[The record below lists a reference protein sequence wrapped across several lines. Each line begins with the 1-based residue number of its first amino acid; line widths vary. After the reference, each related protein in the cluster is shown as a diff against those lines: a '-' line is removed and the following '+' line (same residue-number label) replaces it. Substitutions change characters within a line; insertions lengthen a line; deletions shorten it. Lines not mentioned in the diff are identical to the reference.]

1 MVSSEDPN
9 IKVAEK
15 RIVLENRSIHFVNK
29 EFSIHKQL
37 SEISHDNVIKMF
49 EMRQCPSFY
58 YFVLEYAEN
67 GDVFDRIIPGSGM
80 KFSVAQKYFKQLIAG
95 LKFINANHLIHRDI
109 KPENLLITKNDVIK
123 ICDFGSA
130 TIFRRNGKELM
141 LKSFGGTEEFI
152 APEVWGGVLHR
163 GPPLDVWSAGITL
176 INMMTGLMPWKRA
189 DEGSIDYRRWIRR
202 ESLSEKPWNKVDKLT
217 QDFLQRIL
225 TSDVENRLTIAE
237 IESHCWMNQ
246 RII

>member
-1 MVSSEDPN
+1 MHWFGSLFQVFIDTIYSSKKEEKYDTVRKLGSGSFGEVFLMVSSEDPN

-15 RIVLENRSIHFVNK
+15 RIVLGNRSIHFVNK

-37 SEISHDNVIKMF
+37 SEIGHDNVIKMF

-109 KPENLLITKNDVIK
+109 KPENLLITKN
-123 ICDFGSA
+123 
-130 TIFRRNGKELM
+130 GK
-141 LKSFGGTEEFI
+141 
-152 APEVWGGVLHR
+152 
-163 GPPLDVWSAGITL
+163 
-176 INMMTGLMPWKRA
+176 
-189 DEGSIDYRRWIRR
+189 
-202 ESLSEKPWNKVDKLT
+202 
-217 QDFLQRIL
+217 
-225 TSDVENRLTIAE
+225 
-237 IESHCWMNQ
+237 
-246 RII
+246 